1 MGEIW
6 GRYRGDVRVW
16 VSGWVGFRESSGNGL
31 ATRGAP
37 AAARTLSAFS
47 PPALPA
53 CNRRC
58 SRSASLRSRS
68 ATWLGLGLGLVLQV
82 GLGLELGLGLGLG
95 LGL

>member
-6 GRYRGDVRVW
+6 GRYGGDRGVGERW
-16 VSGWVGFRESSGNGL
+16 GWSLGNGL
-31 ATRGAP
+31 ALRGAP

-58 SRSASLRSRS
+58 SRSASLRSLS

-82 GLGLELGLGLGLG
+82 GLGLELGFGLGLG